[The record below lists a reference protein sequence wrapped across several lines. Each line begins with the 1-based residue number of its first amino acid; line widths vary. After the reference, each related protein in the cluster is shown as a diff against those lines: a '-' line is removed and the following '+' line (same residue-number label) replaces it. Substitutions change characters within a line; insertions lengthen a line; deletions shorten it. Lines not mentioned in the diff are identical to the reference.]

1 MSREGA
7 VGRAAAYYDK
17 GEFLRDLSRRV
28 AIPTESQ
35 NPDRKIE
42 LRSYLT
48 DEISP
53 SLESLG
59 WRCMVLDN
67 PVDGNFPFL
76 FAERNEDRSLA
87 TILTYGHSDVVHG
100 QDSQWLQGLS
110 PWTVT
115 VQGDRI
121 YGRGTADNKGQHS
134 INMAAMRALLEEE
147 GRLGFNSK
155 ILIESGEEINSP
167 GLAELVREKSQLLAS
182 DVFIASDG
190 PRLVKERP
198 TLFLGSRGSLNFT
211 LRVVLRKAAHHSGN
225 WGGLLADPGI
235 ILAHAVATVTDQRGQ
250 IKIPEWRPA
259 SLTDSVRKALADC
272 PVEAGSEG
280 HLIDADWGEKDL
292 SFAERVFGWNSFS
305 ILAFKTGDPEKP
317 VNAIPPKACA
327 HCQLRY
333 VVGTNE
339 ADIRPALR
347 RHLDR
352 HGFKK
357 IEVVHGDNNLF
368 RATRLEPDHPWVQ
381 MAARS
386 IELTTAKK
394 PAILPNLGGTLPN
407 EVFSHTLGLPTIW
420 VPHSYPESAGH
431 APNEHLLVPVV
442 KEGLRI
448 MAGLFWDIG
457 SH

>member
-7 VGRAAAYYDK
+7 IGRAAACYDS

-35 NPDRKIE
+35 NPERRIE

-48 DEISP
+48 EEIRP

-59 WRCMVLDN
+59 WRCVILDN
-67 PVDGNFPFL
+67 PVDGDFPFL
-76 FAERNEDRSLA
+76 FAERIEDRSLR
-87 TILTYGHSDVVHG
+87 TVLTYGHGDVVHG
-100 QDSQWLQGLS
+100 QDSDWLPGLS
-110 PWTVT
+110 PWKVT
-115 VQGDRI
+115 VEGDRI

-155 ILIESGEEINSP
+155 ILLESAEEINSP
-167 GLAELVREKSQLLAS
+167 GLSELLQERKALFSS

-190 PRLVKERP
+190 PRLDKDRP
-198 TLFLGSRGSLNFT
+198 TLFLGSRGSINFM
-211 LRVVLRKAAHHSGN
+211 LRVVLRETAHHSGN

-235 ILAHAVATVTDQRGQ
+235 ILAHAIASITDQRGQ
-250 IKIPEWRPA
+250 IRVPEWRPT

-272 PVEAGSEG
+272 PIEAGSDG
-280 HLIDADWGEKDL
+280 HLIDLDWGEKDL
-292 SFAERVFGWNSFS
+292 SCAERVFGWNSFS
-305 ILAFKTGDPEKP
+305 VLAFKTGDPENP
-317 VNAIPPKACA
+317 VNAIPPMAYA

-333 VVGTNE
+333 VVGTDE
-339 ADIRPALR
+339 RDILLALR

-352 HGFKK
+352 HGFNKV
-357 IEVVHGDNNLF
+357 EVVQGESNLF

-381 MAARS
+381 MAAKS
-386 IELTTAKK
+386 IELTTSKR

-407 EVFSHTLGLPTIW
+407 EVFSDTLGLPTIW
-420 VPHSYPESAGH
+420 VPHSYPKSAGH
-431 APNEHLLVPVV
+431 APNEHLLGSVV
-442 KEGLRI
+442 REGLKI